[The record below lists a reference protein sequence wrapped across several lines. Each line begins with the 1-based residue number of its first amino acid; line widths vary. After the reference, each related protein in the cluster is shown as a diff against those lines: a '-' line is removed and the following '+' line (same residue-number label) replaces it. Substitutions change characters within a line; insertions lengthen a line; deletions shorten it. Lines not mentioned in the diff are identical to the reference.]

1 MTLFSSEYNCKL
13 DAKGRLV
20 LPAKIKV
27 QLPESNGTELMLQR
41 GFEPCLVLYPLI
53 EYKKIYNKIA
63 GLNEFNQEFR
73 MLQRN
78 FFRGNALVDL
88 DTMGRFLIPKPMLKY
103 AQLEKQVIVVG
114 VGNRVEIWN
123 PDVFQEFKIID
134 PIEFSKLAE
143 KFLVE

>member
-134 PIEFSKLAE
+134 QIKFSKLAE
-143 KFLVE
+143 KYLVE

>member
-123 PDVFQEFKIID
+123 SDIFQEFKIND
-134 PIEFSKLAE
+134 QIEFSKLAE
-143 KFLVE
+143 KYLVE